1 MPTAQGRA
9 SDVINALDWVVENKV
24 KYNIQVVNLSL
35 GHPIYEAAATDPLV
49 QAVEQAVA
57 AGLKVMVSAGNFGR
71 NPKTG
76 KVGYAGITSPGNAP
90 SALTVGAFTTF
101 QTATR
106 QDDRMASYSS
116 RGPTWYDGFAKP
128 DIVAPGDAL
137 KSDRAP
143 GSTLDKLISGA
154 VSDDAAA
161 RGSSA

>member
-1 MPTAQGRA
+1 M
-9 SDVINALDWVVENKV
+9 
-24 KYNIQVVNLSL
+24 
-35 GHPIYEAAATDPLV
+35 

-57 AGLKVMVSAGNFGR
+57 AGLKVMVSAGNFGK

-76 KVGYAGITSPGNAP
+76 QVGYAGITSPGNAP
-90 SALTVGAFTTF
+90 SATTVGAFTTF

-116 RGPTWYDGFAKP
+116 RGPSWYDGFAKP

-143 GSTLDKLISGA
+143 GSTLDKLIPSQCDDDDVDEHRGVRQPERHQHGHGGGERRRGA
-154 VSDDAAA
+154 GPAAESRALPDDVPDVAH
-161 RGSSA
+161 RQG